1 MLIGKGNK
9 PKFSRRTRNSKK
21 QIAATPPQ
29 KKEREFPMTISVG
42 GLVSGL
48 DTNSIITQLMDLQ
61 KQPITKLQG
70 KQADYNVELS
80 TYGSLQ
86 SLMTQFKTD
95 IKGLDSM
102 EDLTSYYA
110 SSGNND
116 LFTAAAN
123 NTATVGSYDITVQ
136 QLASAQ
142 KLTSGGFSEEESVGE
157 GTLHLKVGTA
167 GATDINVSATDTLS
181 DVAQKINDAKAGVK
195 AAVVFDGTDYFLTL
209 TAQKTGAANVINL
222 TVTDT
227 GDTINTDM
235 IGLSRLVY
243 DKGVTANLSNTA
255 DATDAIITV
264 DGVTNIHRDTNII
277 NDVIMGVTLNLESAP
292 ADPDNQATLTVSQ
305 DKTTLS
311 SKINAFVT
319 SYNELLSFFKTS
331 QGYNAETKVAGTLM
345 GDPTTNSIRNGLRRL
360 FENKISGVGAFDK
373 LSDLGIALNSSGKLE
388 VNALTLNNAINNHFD
403 NVQQFFTQSTEGSEG
418 FAVRM
423 VKSIDSMIGK
433 DGTLVARTKGIQG
446 SIEGLDTQIDR
457 LTTQNA
463 AVEARTRNQFN
474 TLELLL
480 SQYKT
485 TGDYLSQQITG
496 MQNLNAAIANQ

>member
-1 MLIGKGNK
+1 
-9 PKFSRRTRNSKK
+9 
-21 QIAATPPQ
+21 
-29 KKEREFPMTISVG
+29 MTISVG

-61 KQPITKLQG
+61 KQPITKLQS

-86 SLMTQFKTD
+86 SLMAQFKTD
-95 IKGLDSM
+95 IKGLDSVD
-102 EDLTSYYA
+102 DLTSFYA

-123 NTATVGSYDITVQ
+123 NTATAGSYDITVQ

-142 KLTSGGFSEEESVGE
+142 KLTSGGFSEEELVGK

-167 GATDINVSATDTLS
+167 GARDIDVSATDTLP
-181 DVAQKINDAKAGVK
+181 DVAKKINDAKAGVK

-209 TAQKTGAANVINL
+209 AAEKTGAANVINL
-222 TVTDT
+222 MVTDT
-227 GDTINTDM
+227 GDTINTDN

-243 DKGVTANLSNTA
+243 DKGVTTNLSNTA

-264 DGVTNIHRDTNII
+264 DGVTDIHRDTNVI
-277 NDVIMGVTLNLESAP
+277 NDVISGVTLNLESAP
-292 ADPDNQATLTVSQ
+292 ADPDNQASLTVTK
-305 DKTTLS
+305 DTTTIA

-319 SYNELLSFFKTS
+319 SYNEILTFFETS

-345 GDPTTNSIRNGLRRL
+345 GDPTTNSIRNTLRRM
-360 FENKISGVGAFDK
+360 FENKVSGVGAFGQ
-373 LSDLGIALNSSGKLE
+373 LSDLGIALNSNGKLE
-388 VNALTLNNAINNHFD
+388 VNYLTLNSAISNHFD
-403 NVQQFFTQSTEGSEG
+403 DVQQFFTQSTAGTEG

-423 VKSIDSMIGK
+423 VKSLDSMIGK
-433 DGTLVARTKGIQG
+433 DGTLAARTKGIQG
-446 SIEGLDTQIDR
+446 SIDGITTQIDR
-457 LTTQNA
+457 LETQNA
-463 AVEARTRNQFN
+463 VFETRTRNQFN
-474 TLELLL
+474 ALELLL

-496 MQNLNAAIANQ
+496 LQNLNTAIANR